1 MKKTVMVALF
11 TIAGAATGFCGQK
24 KEIPKKPAQAVVQKK
39 SAVNISHEPALQ
51 NKEDLTKPPRK
62 MNQWSIFQI
71 GFLPKWPSFT
81 KISNVYGLKLGAPM
95 CSGYGRVF
103 GIEPSILYSGT
114 RHIWGVQASLFG
126 TCLAQEIRGIQ
137 ASSFGPSMTTK
148 LMGLQA
154 VGTLG
159 MSDTVTGAQ
168 IAPVTIC
175 RNSVTGFQ
183 FGAVN
188 IARPVTGF
196 QGGAVN
202 IAEDVKGVQ
211 LGIFNYAKRQGLQ
224 FGLINIIKDGFL
236 PFTIIF
242 NYSSSDDKGA
252 EE

>member
-1 MKKTVMVALF
+1 MKKMIMVALF
-11 TIAGAATGFCGQK
+11 AILGVTTGFCD
-24 KEIPKKPAQAVVQKK
+24 QKK
-39 SAVNISHEPALQ
+39 SVPKNSSKAVIKKSIPANSKEPALQ
-51 NKEDLTKPPRK
+51 QKEDLTKPPRTMK
-62 MNQWSIFQI
+62 QWSIFQI

-114 RHIWGVQASLFG
+114 RHVWGVQASLFG
-126 TCLAQEIRGIQ
+126 TCLAQELRGIQ

-148 LMGLQA
+148 LKGLQA
-154 VGTLG
+154 VGSLG
-159 MSDTVTGAQ
+159 MADTVIGAQ

-188 IARPVTGF
+188 LARPVTGF

-202 IAEDVKGVQ
+202 IAEDVTGFQ
-211 LGIFNYAKRQGLQ
+211 LGIFNYAKRRGLQ
-224 FGLINIIKDGFL
+224 FGLVNIIKDGFI
-236 PFTIIF
+236 PFTLIF